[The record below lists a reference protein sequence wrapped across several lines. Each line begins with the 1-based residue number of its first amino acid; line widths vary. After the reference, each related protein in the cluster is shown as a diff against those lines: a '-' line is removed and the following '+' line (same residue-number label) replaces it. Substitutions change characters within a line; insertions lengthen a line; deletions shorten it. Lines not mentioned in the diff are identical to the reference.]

1 MSTAAVM
8 HYEDTNDWKQPS
20 RGMVGMACLITAE
33 SAIFIIFVVAYIFYV
48 GKSLSGP
55 TPRQVLDIP
64 IFATICLLSSSI
76 TVHFAV
82 HALRHSRVG
91 RCAAWLA
98 GTVLLGGIFIA
109 CVIGFPRGIL
119 GTVITAMTAR
129 NNGVKYD
136 EAEAPE
142 AEPAGIS
149 A

>member
-1 MSTAAVM
+1 TLWGPLLGALIYVLGKEILST
-8 HYEDTNDWKQPS
+8 
-20 RGMVGMACLITAE
+20 ITPAWE
-33 SAIFIIFVVAYIFYV
+33 IF
-48 GKSLSGP
+48 
-55 TPRQVLDIP
+55 
-64 IFATICLLSSSI
+64 
-76 TVHFAV
+76 
-82 HALRHSRVG
+82 
-91 RCAAWLA
+91 
-98 GTVLLGGIFIA
+98 LGGIFIA